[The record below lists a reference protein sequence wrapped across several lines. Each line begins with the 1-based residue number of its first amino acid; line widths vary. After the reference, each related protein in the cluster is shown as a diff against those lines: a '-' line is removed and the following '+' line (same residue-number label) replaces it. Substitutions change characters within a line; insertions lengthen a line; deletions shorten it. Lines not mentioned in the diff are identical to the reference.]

1 MSCLFRFVGPWC
13 VLARSRSDADVK
25 VYVRMESE
33 IVPSIRSVTV
43 LPCPPAEL
51 FAKLVESR
59 NRVAWDVMATEV
71 CLTIQR
77 VTAGPSPSGA
87 GES

>member
-1 MSCLFRFVGPWC
+1 MFALPPPS
-13 VLARSRSDADVK
+13 RSRSDADVK

-33 IVPSIRSVTV
+33 IVPSIRSVTI
-43 LPCPPAEL
+43 LPCPPAEV

-59 NRVAWDVMATEV
+59 NRSSWDVMATEV

-77 VTAGPSPSGA
+77 VNAGMATPGA
-87 GES
+87 GAWFVGVLL